1 MQWSMSVYR
10 NQRRKFEILIT
21 SRKKNKLK
29 KQTNKKERKKTIRA
43 NKRSFFL
50 AFSVIT
56 VHVFQ

>member
-43 NKRSFFL
+43 NKRSLFL